1 MISLFIDTS
10 LVSVSI
16 SVVKDNKILSLIQ
29 KDIPNMHSIYATSF
43 VKKALDEAH
52 INAFDIDNI
61 YAKYIIDFI
70 KIFTLRIDFWCWF
83 LP

>member
-29 KDIPNMHSIYATSF
+29 KVNFSVLIIAKIY
-43 VKKALDEAH
+43 K
-52 INAFDIDNI
+52 NI
-61 YAKYIIDFI
+61 YLYKFVIHYIL
-70 KIFTLRIDFWCWF
+70 KGALQ
-83 LP
+83 